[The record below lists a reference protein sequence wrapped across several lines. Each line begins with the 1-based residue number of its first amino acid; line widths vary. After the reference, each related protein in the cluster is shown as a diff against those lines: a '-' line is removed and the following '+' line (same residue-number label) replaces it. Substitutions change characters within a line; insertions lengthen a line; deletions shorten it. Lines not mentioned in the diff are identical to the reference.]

1 MVNDRIVG
9 VPQLLP
15 GAPFLVLYA
24 DAGPGSVNSNAAPRG
39 AAGR

>member
-15 GAPFLVLYA
+15 GAPFSVLYA
-24 DAGPGSVNSNAAPRG
+24 GAGSVSSNAAPRG